1 MANKRG
7 VKYAEFFFPYPPTVN
22 HCWGRAGK
30 AVFLSAKYKAFLN
43 DVALVVAGTRLR
55 QGDEYFLE
63 LSVTPPDRRKR
74 DLDNVFKPILDALT
88 RCCVWQDDSAVR
100 FLTARRNAPS
110 KTNAGVKVL
119 VGVVDAAKR
128 RELATLEKIAMA
140 RLHDVIELAAR
151 PLDAFA
157 LQEELRKLIDGWG
170 VTIDLD
176 EDGGWRQSISYE
188 LEEDY

>member
-1 MANKRG
+1 MASNNRG
-7 VKYAEFFFPYPPTVN
+7 IKYAEFFFPYPPTVN

-30 AVFLSAKYKAFLN
+30 SVFLSAKYKQFLN

-55 QGDEYFLE
+55 EGDEYFLE
-63 LSVTPPDRRKR
+63 LTVTPPDRRKR

-88 RCCVWQDDSAVR
+88 RCCVWQDDSAVC

-110 KTNAGVKVL
+110 KTNAGVIVL

-128 RELATLEKIAMA
+128 RSMATLEKIATA
-140 RLHDVIELAAR
+140 RLHEVVELAAR

-157 LQEELRKLIDGWG
+157 LQEELRQLIEGWG
-170 VTIDLD
+170 VDFERD
-176 EDGGWRQSISYE
+176 EDGGWRQIINYN
-188 LEEDY
+188 LA

>member
-1 MANKRG
+1 MTNKRG

-88 RCCVWQDDSAVR
+88 RCCVWQDDSAVC
-100 FLTARRNAPS
+100 FLTARRNEPS

-128 RELATLEKIAMA
+128 RELA
-140 RLHDVIELAAR
+140 RLDDIYAER
-151 PLDAFA
+151 
-157 LQEELRKLIDGWG
+157 LRA
-170 VTIDLD
+170 VIDLA
-176 EDGGWRQSISYE
+176 RQSIDGETLQWELRQLIVGWGIY
-188 LEEDY
+188 LEEDE